1 MNLKKELDNMNLSD
15 LRFVCRELKV
25 LCPKTKSG
33 IIKKLLDPLKNRYK
47 MNASMFF
54 DNLLHNI
61 DIGYIEKIKDL
72 INNGLDVN
80 EKYDGK
86 LPLVVAVVSNKVD
99 IVRLLIENGANVNIR
114 SDVNL
119 TPIMYTDNEEIAQLL
134 IDNGA
139 NINARDDEGQTA
151 LMQTE
156 NLKVAQLLINNGANI
171 NETDNEHQ
179 TAIFI
184 NVRNNKTQMVRLLID
199 NGADIHIKDDNYETI
214 LSYAENT
221 DIAQL
226 LIDNGVA
233 SKSVLGRALY
243 FNSKYGNIDMVNLL
257 LNNGATISVEYIDG
271 NIKIPVFIV
280 IRDHIRDIE
289 SLLALKY
296 SRNPKKR
303 REQVQSNKKFKQKMI
318 VLKEIEKILKNHYL
332 NLLLD
337 EWEEEYE
344 IENLRLI
351 LLRMKHIIKEYG
363 SVETFRDKFKLLIK
377 NRKDSLKLS
386 DEYNWNREIAK
397 LVGEILQLSK
407 NY

>member
-1 MNLKKELDNMNLSD
+1 MYTIQ
-15 LRFVCRELKV
+15 V
-25 LCPKTKSG
+25 L
-33 IIKKLLDPLKNRYK
+33 
-47 MNASMFF
+47 
-54 DNLLHNI
+54 
-61 DIGYIEKIKDL
+61 L
-72 INNGLDVN
+72 IL
-80 EKYDGK
+80 YPA
-86 LPLVVAVVSNKVD
+86 LARSAIAAIVVSSVLRD
-99 IVRLLIENGANVNIR
+99 SSFSPPDR
-114 SDVNL
+114 
-119 TPIMYTDNEEIAQLL
+119 TQEEI
-134 IDNGA
+134 
-139 NINARDDEGQTA
+139 
-151 LMQTE
+151 
-156 NLKVAQLLINNGANI
+156 
-171 NETDNEHQ
+171 
-179 TAIFI
+179 
-184 NVRNNKTQMVRLLID
+184 
-199 NGADIHIKDDNYETI
+199 
-214 LSYAENT
+214 S
-221 DIAQL
+221 
-226 LIDNGVA
+226 VA

-243 FNSKYGNIDMVNLL
+243 FNSKYGNIDMINLL

-303 REQVQSNKKFKQKMI
+303 REQIQSNKKFKQKMI